1 MEFPGRPVA
10 DSPASDRGPIVRVLV
25 VAPEPFFTP
34 RGTPFSVYYRTLALA
49 EQGIACDLLTY
60 GEGED
65 VDIPGLRHTRIPN
78 WRPLRQVPVGPSLK
92 KAWLDVFLFAW
103 TFGFLVRRRYDF
115 VHAHEESVFFL
126 LPLKTLFRFK
136 LVYDMHSSLPEQLMS
151 FGFTRSRLIVDLF
164 RWLEGRALRRSDA
177 VVTIDRALSD
187 YARARMTDPTRH
199 ILIENSPVAEIRL
212 NGRRRHID
220 APSRTASVTAPEAVL
235 RGGGPI
241 ICYAGNFEQYQG
253 LDLLQHAFAEVVV
266 DVPEARLL
274 LIGGTPTQVEQHQ
287 ELAAGL
293 DLQEKVFFTGTLG
306 PCEARR
312 LIGSADVLVSPRV
325 DGTNTP
331 LKIYEQIGSG
341 IPLVATRILA
351 HTQVL
356 DDEVCMLVDATSDGI
371 ARGILELLLDQQNA
385 AELARRAQS
394 LSQTRY
400 GWDAYAR
407 RVRRLVAGLGL
418 RPDPSGA
425 VSTPPS

>member
-1 MEFPGRPVA
+1 M
-10 DSPASDRGPIVRVLV
+10 RVLV

-34 RGTPFSVYYRTLALA
+34 RGTPFSVYYRALALA

-60 GEGED
+60 GDGED

-92 KAWLDVFLFAW
+92 KALLDMLLFAW

-136 LVYDMHSSLPEQLMS
+136 LVYDMHSSLPEQLVS
-151 FGFTRSRLIVDLF
+151 FGFTRSRLIVGLF

-177 VVTIDRALSD
+177 VITISRALSD

-199 ILIENSPVAEIRL
+199 ILIENSGVAEIRVD
-212 NGRRRHID
+212 GRGTHVS
-220 APSRTASVTAPEAVL
+220 ASGTTASVAPREAVL

-241 ICYAGNFEQYQG
+241 IGYAGNFERYQG
-253 LDLLQHAFAEVVV
+253 LDLLLHAFAEVIVA
-266 DVPEARLL
+266 VPEARLL

-287 ELAAGL
+287 ELSAEL
-293 DLQEKVFFTGTLG
+293 DLQEKVFFTGSLG
-306 PCEARR
+306 SSEARR
-312 LIGSADVLVSPRV
+312 LTGSADVLVSPRIE
-325 DGTNTP
+325 GTNTP
-331 LKIYEQIGSG
+331 LKIYEQIASG

-356 DDEVCMLVDATSDGI
+356 DDEVCMLVDATADGI
-371 ARGILELLLDQQNA
+371 ARGIMELLLDQESA
-385 AELARRAQS
+385 AEMARRAQS
-394 LSQTRY
+394 LSQSRY
-400 GWDAYAR
+400 DWDAYVC
-407 RVRRLVAGLGL
+407 RVRRLVFGLGL

-425 VSTPPS
+425 VSTLPS